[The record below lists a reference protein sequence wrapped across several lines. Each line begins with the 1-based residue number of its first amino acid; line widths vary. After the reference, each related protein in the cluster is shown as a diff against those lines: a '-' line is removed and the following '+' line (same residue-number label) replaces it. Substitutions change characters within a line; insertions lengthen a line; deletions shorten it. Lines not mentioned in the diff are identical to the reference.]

1 MTLMTR
7 RAGMASL
14 ACGLLLLGGLVDVH
28 AQETWQD
35 GFADSQGV
43 KIHYVTAGQGPLV
56 VLLHGFPDYHYT
68 WRDQIPAL
76 AKSCQV
82 AALDL
87 RGYNDSDQP
96 TGVEN
101 YSLDKL
107 VADVV
112 AVVRHLGRER
122 ATIVGHDWGGAI
134 AWNVALRHPEL
145 TERLVILNLPHPRG
159 LLRELKSNP
168 EQQKNSAYARAFQ
181 LPGAAAALTPEA
193 IAGWVR
199 EPEARAKYVAAFR
212 KSSLEGMLNY
222 YKANYPREPYEV
234 PAELPQVKC
243 PVLMIHGLDDKALL
257 PGALNDTWQ
266 WIDNEFSL
274 VTIPKAGHF
283 VHRDQ
288 PERVTRALVDWLA
301 AHPVAK

>member
-1 MTLMTR
+1 MTNLSR
-7 RAGMASL
+7 RAGL
-14 ACGLLLLGGLVDVH
+14 ACGLWLLLGSLLELH
-28 AQETWQD
+28 AQEGWRE

-43 KIHYVTAGQGPLV
+43 KIHYVTAGEGPLV
-56 VLLHGFPDYHYT
+56 VLLHGFPDFHYT

-76 AKSCQV
+76 AKTCQV

-87 RGYNDSDQP
+87 RGYNTSDQP

-101 YSLDKL
+101 YTLDKL

-159 LLRELKSNP
+159 LLRELKNNP
-168 EQQKNSAYARAFQ
+168 EQRKNSAYARAFQ

-199 EPEARAKYVAAFR
+199 EPEAREKYVAAFR

-222 YKANYPREPYEV
+222 YRANYPREPYEV

-243 PVLMIHGLDDKALL
+243 PVLMIHGLDDTALL

>member
-1 MTLMTR
+1 MMPAWNR
-7 RAGMASL
+7 RALLVLCAWT
-14 ACGLLLLGGLVDVH
+14 LLLGGH
-28 AQETWQD
+28 TARAQESWKD
-35 GFADSQGV
+35 GWADSSGV
-43 KIHYVTAGQGPLV
+43 KIHYVTAGVGPLV
-56 VLLHGFPDYHYT
+56 VLLHGFPDFHYT

-76 AKSCQV
+76 ARTCQV

-96 TGVEN
+96 QGVEN

-107 VADVV
+107 VGDVV

-134 AWNVALRHPEL
+134 AWNVAMRHPEL
-145 TERLVILNLPHPRG
+145 TERLIILNLPHPRG
-159 LLRELKSNP
+159 LLRELKANP

-199 EPEARAKYVAAFR
+199 EPEARQKYVAAFR

-222 YKANYPREPYEV
+222 YKANYPREPYEI

-257 PGALNDTWQ
+257 PAAINDTWQ

-274 VTIPKAGHF
+274 VTVPKAGHF

-288 PERVTRALVDWLA
+288 PERVTRILVDWLA
-301 AHPVAK
+301 SHPVPQ

>member
-1 MTLMTR
+1 MTNLSR
-7 RAGMASL
+7 RAGL
-14 ACGLLLLGGLVDVH
+14 ACGLWLLLGSLLELH
-28 AQETWQD
+28 AQEGWRE

-43 KIHYVTAGQGPLV
+43 KIHYVTAGEGPLV
-56 VLLHGFPDYHYT
+56 VLLHGFPDFHYT

-76 AKSCQV
+76 AKTCQV
-82 AALDL
+82 VALDL
-87 RGYNDSDQP
+87 RGYNTSDQP

-101 YSLDKL
+101 YTLDKL

-159 LLRELKSNP
+159 LLRELKNNP
-168 EQQKNSAYARAFQ
+168 EQRKNSAYARAFQ

-199 EPEARAKYVAAFR
+199 EPEAREKYVAAFR

-222 YKANYPREPYEV
+222 YRANYPREPYEV

-243 PVLMIHGLDDKALL
+243 PVLMIHGLDDTALL

>member
-1 MTLMTR
+1 
-7 RAGMASL
+7 
-14 ACGLLLLGGLVDVH
+14 
-28 AQETWQD
+28 
-35 GFADSQGV
+35 
-43 KIHYVTAGQGPLV
+43 
-56 VLLHGFPDYHYT
+56 
-68 WRDQIPAL
+68 
-76 AKSCQV
+76 
-82 AALDL
+82 
-87 RGYNDSDQP
+87 
-96 TGVEN
+96 
-101 YSLDKL
+101 
-107 VADVV
+107 VV

-159 LLRELKSNP
+159 LLRELKNNP
-168 EQQKNSAYARAFQ
+168 EQRKNSAYARAFQ

-199 EPEARAKYVAAFR
+199 EPEAREKYVAAFR

-222 YKANYPREPYEV
+222 YRANYPREPYEV

-243 PVLMIHGLDDKALL
+243 PVLMIHGLDDTALL

>member
-1 MTLMTR
+1 M
-7 RAGMASL
+7 
-14 ACGLLLLGGLVDVH
+14 
-28 AQETWQD
+28 
-35 GFADSQGV
+35 
-43 KIHYVTAGQGPLV
+43 
-56 VLLHGFPDYHYT
+56 
-68 WRDQIPAL
+68 
-76 AKSCQV
+76 
-82 AALDL
+82 
-87 RGYNDSDQP
+87 
-96 TGVEN
+96 
-101 YSLDKL
+101 
-107 VADVV
+107 
-112 AVVRHLGRER
+112 
-122 ATIVGHDWGGAI
+122 
-134 AWNVALRHPEL
+134 RHPEL

-159 LLRELKSNP
+159 LLRELKNNP

-199 EPEARAKYVAAFR
+199 EPEARQKYVAAFR

-222 YKANYPREPYEV
+222 YQANYPREPYEV